1 MPERIIR
8 QTDQFKVL
16 TAFCK
21 IVKPFTVKRIVAAV
35 VEMDHHR
42 NFWQTFHLRAYA
54 FDGTGKTFFIR
65 FSDSADTG
73 IDKRCNIVIIR
84 HFAFRPEQTIGKFI
98 SNLHHCDVDTV
109 LQIKMHHLQRKIIDC
124 LL

>member
-42 NFWQTFHLRAYA
+42 NF
-54 FDGTGKTFFIR
+54 
-65 FSDSADTG
+65 
-73 IDKRCNIVIIR
+73 
-84 HFAFRPEQTIGKFI
+84 
-98 SNLHHCDVDTV
+98 
-109 LQIKMHHLQRKIIDC
+109 
-124 LL
+124 